1 MMGSG
6 SGLLLLGVISG
17 YWMLERAET
26 HKGELRRIGRILG
39 AVLIVVSLLG
49 AVFRGWTACH
59 WMKHRRGM
67 GGWSCPFMSKPAP
80 APAPALESEQES
92 EPEP

>member
-6 SGLLLLGVISG
+6 SGLLLVGVIGG
-17 YWMLERAET
+17 YWLLERAET
-26 HKGELRRIGRILG
+26 HKGKLRRIGRVLG
-39 AVLIVVSLLG
+39 ALVIVVSLLG
-49 AVFRGWTACH
+49 AVFRGWSACH
-59 WMKHRRGM
+59 WTKHRRGL

-80 APAPALESEQES
+80 APAPESEPAS